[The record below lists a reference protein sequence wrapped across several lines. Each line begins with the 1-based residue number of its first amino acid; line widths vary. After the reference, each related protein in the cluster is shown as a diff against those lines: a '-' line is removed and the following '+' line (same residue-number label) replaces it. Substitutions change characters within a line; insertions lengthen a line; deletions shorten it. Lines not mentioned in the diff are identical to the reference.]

1 MGKTNYIA
9 RLRNSGSSALS
20 SIVCNRCYRNG
31 ARVAFFGVALT
42 GGTTLG
48 NRAKDHAFQKAIWTA
63 AKKHMK
69 EEHGLEF
76 ISNGHVDGFKLQR
89 IKEA

>member
-1 MGKTNYIA
+1 MRKTNYMA
-9 RLRNSGSSALS
+9 RLRTSGASALHTQ
-20 SIVCNRCYRNG
+20 VCNFCYLKG
-31 ARVAFFGVALT
+31 ERVPFFGVELSGAIQ
-42 GGTTLG
+42 GS
-48 NRAKDHAFQKAIWTA
+48 RPQDQKFRKSIWTA